1 VRTSPA
7 RLLREFHVDAEVH
20 RANFSKLDHDGRPVR
35 RADGKVLRSDRY
47 RPPDVASVLRRQ
59 GWSDGSP

>member
-1 VRTSPA
+1 VRTTPA
-7 RLLREFHVDAEVH
+7 RLLREFHETFEVH
-20 RANFSKLDHDGRPVR
+20 RRDHPSP
-35 RADGKVLRSDRY
+35 VLRSDRY